1 MAVATLAV
9 ATMTVAVAT
18 VAVTVAVAVALTLG
32 VPVPQLVQDVS
43 RVKAGIVAQL
53 AGDNLWQGGS
63 GSLTVDVAI

>member
-1 MAVATLAV
+1 
-9 ATMTVAVAT
+9 VAVST
-18 VAVTVAVAVALTLG
+18 VAVTVAVAAVAVALTLG

-63 GSLTVDVAI
+63 GSLTVDVAV